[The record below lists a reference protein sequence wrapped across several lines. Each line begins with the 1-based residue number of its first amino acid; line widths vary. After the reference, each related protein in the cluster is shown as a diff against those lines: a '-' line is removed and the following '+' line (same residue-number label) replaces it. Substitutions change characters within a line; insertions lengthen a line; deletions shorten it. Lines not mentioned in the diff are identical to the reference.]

1 MEREGNL
8 FGRRDAGKG
17 GETVERLLDLPPARI
32 ERIASFGQA
41 SPTGFWYD
49 QEEGEWVALLEGA
62 ATLEWEDGRKMDLGP
77 GDWVYLPPHERHR
90 VARTAPGRPTLWLA
104 VFLQGTLESPA
115 P

>member
-8 FGRRDAGKG
+8 FGRNDAGKC
-17 GETVERLLDLPPARI
+17 GETVEKLLQVPSARI

-41 SPTGFWYD
+41 SPPGFWYD
-49 QEEGEWVALLEGA
+49 QEEGEWVALLDGE
-62 ATLEWEDGRKMDLGP
+62 ATLEWEDGRVRDLLP

-90 VARTAPGRPTLWLA
+90 VARTACGKPTLWLA